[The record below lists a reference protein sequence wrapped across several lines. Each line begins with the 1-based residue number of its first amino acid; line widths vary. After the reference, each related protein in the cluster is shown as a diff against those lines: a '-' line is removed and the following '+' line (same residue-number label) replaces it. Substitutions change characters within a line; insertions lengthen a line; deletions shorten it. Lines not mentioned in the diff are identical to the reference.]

1 MDQIVLSG
9 SGMELLKRKSGF
21 GFSGFLHFKAFSLS
35 VGTKYPQ
42 SGEQETKES
51 GFGWEMCCLEG
62 SVMGV
67 GGLSVSADLPD
78 AAQRTFS

>member
-1 MDQIVLSG
+1 MDQIVFSS

-21 GFSGFLHFKAFSLS
+21 GFSGFLHFKAFSLY

-42 SGEQETKES
+42 SGEQETREW
-51 GFGWEMCCLEG
+51 FWLEMCCLEG

-67 GGLSVSADLPD
+67 GG
-78 AAQRTFS
+78 TEG